1 MLKNLLNLLPAPLVR
16 QLGDSSF
23 ANLENR
29 GEIKTWMVAT
39 EKPNDSDDDLVEFNF
54 DDFDFDDDS
63 AQESRGIEPDYIKRH
78 IARIPQHGDNSRW
91 RLADYLDMFDNLN
104 RNGTLTP
111 EQREA
116 VDNFAAG
123 YQSES
128 SCEMDF
134 PECQYVANGLDLE
147 KAQQLGDTYR
157 AGEWIYLIGHEA
169 TDRISNRLNEIQSE
183 SRRYPQQK

>member
-23 ANLENR
+23 ESLESR
-29 GEIKTWMVAT
+29 GEIQTWMVAT
-39 EKPNDSDDDLVEFNF
+39 KKPNDGDDDLVEFNF

-63 AQESRGIEPDYIKRH
+63 AQESGGIDPDYISRH
-78 IARIPQHGDNSRW
+78 ISRIPRYGDNSRW
-91 RLADYLDMFDNLN
+91 RLADYLNMFDDLS
-104 RNGTLTP
+104 RDGSLTP

-123 YQSES
+123 YQSKS

-147 KAQQLGDTYR
+147 KAQKLGDTYR
-157 AGEWIYLIGHEA
+157 AGDVIPRIGHEVA
-169 TDRISNRLNEIQSE
+169 DRISNRLNKMQSQ
-183 SRRYPQQK
+183 RFPLRK